1 MNNYIGIYRVMA
13 ERDTDGNPV
22 DDATTYLV
30 GTGSNKR
37 TTIYRYN
44 HDTLVFQKEG
54 QFEPMERWCAE
65 NNIEIHE
72 VLRCNGEFRFRFKE
86 SDLPMIGEY
95 IVLKTTGAKTNP
107 KSIKNHP
114 NKDSIRQE
122 KLDNLTDDEK
132 EKRRLSGIRL
142 KTARESAK

>member
-1 MNNYIGIYRVMA
+1 MNNYIGTYRVMA
-13 ERDTDGNPV
+13 ERDSEGNPV
-22 DDATTYLV
+22 DDSTTYLV
-30 GTGSNKR
+30 GTGSHRR

-54 QFEPMERWCAE
+54 QFEPVEKWFAE
-65 NNIEIHE
+65 NSIEIHE
-72 VLRCNGEFRFRFKE
+72 VLRCNGEFRFRFNE
-86 SDLPMIGEY
+86 SYLQKVNEY
-95 IVLKTTGAKTNP
+95 VILKTTGAKTNP

-114 NKDSIRQE
+114 NKDAIRQE
-122 KLDNLTDDEK
+122 KLDNLTEDEK